1 MMISDGETKGSSPH
15 SEESHSF
22 PLLSNSPINAK
33 NDSSNSRGDCFKP
46 LFNNV
51 CMDGKISPHRGFG
64 VHGSDDNLDSEDQVR
79 RQGFER
85 GFDAGKQ
92 DACSLV
98 RQGMAPQVKSF
109 ADVFNRWNEIMIRAE
124 ENSNLQIL
132 KMAVSIAEKILGDA
146 PQCGTGKLDA
156 LKTELAEMMRKAYHL
171 ELKLNPEDMDALSR
185 LMGCENAHWDHW
197 DYVTAAEDPEVP
209 KGSVLVQP
217 GPQTISADDEILL
230 SLDAALAEP
239 QDQKKMA

>member
-92 DACSLV
+92 DACNLV
-98 RQGMAPQVKSF
+98 RQEMTPQIKSF
-109 ADVFNRWNEIMIRAE
+109 ADAFNRWNEIMIRAE

-146 PQCGTGKLDA
+146 PECSTGRLGSLKAELTA
-156 LKTELAEMMRKAYHL
+156 LMRNAYLL
-171 ELKLNPEDMDALSR
+171 ELILNPKDMDALSEW
-185 LMGCENAHWDHW
+185 MACEHVHWSQW
-197 DYVTAAEDPEVP
+197 DYITAAGDPGLQS
-209 KGSVLVQP
+209 GSVLVQS
-217 GPQTISADDEILL
+217 GSQTILADDGIIRAM
-230 SLDAALAEP
+230 DAALTEP
-239 QDQKKMA
+239 DDAQ